1 MEGLRP
7 SYEEDANVKVLQRK
21 GIFMQMLVFVTYKQY
36 QYAAG
41 GYVERTAIF
50 AGKWAVQKELE
61 KCEQEGNPMIITGM
75 WCW

>member
-1 MEGLRP
+1 
-7 SYEEDANVKVLQRK
+7 
-21 GIFMQMLVFVTYKQY
+21 MQMLVFVTYKQY
-36 QYAAG
+36 QQNIDA
-41 GYVERTAIF
+41 YVERTATF